1 MVSPWGIPDPGGLT
15 SMTGATSIA
24 IGLPEHSRSWRGLP
38 FSAKLFIG
46 ITILGGLATL
56 VYGGIHQTSNNIAEF
71 ICYLGI
77 AVLASRLKVNL
88 PGITGTLSVNFLFI
102 LIGVLDLSFSETL
115 ILGAISMV
123 AQCFYPER
131 PKALQVAFNVC
142 AGSIATAL
150 AYLAY
155 HQRLITHVVDSRPI
169 LLGLAATIYF
179 IANAGTIATVI
190 SLTERR
196 PITRILVDCYF
207 WSFPYYLV
215 GAGIAAIIVWLNHAF
230 NWETSL
236 LVLPAVYLIYRSY
249 RLYLGKLEDEKRH
262 VEEMANLHLRTIEA
276 LALAIEAKDHTTHEH
291 LQRVR
296 VYAIE
301 VAKHLGVNGP
311 ELEALHAA
319 SLLHDIGKL
328 AVPEHIISKPGRLSP
343 EEFEKMKIHT
353 LVGAEILERVRFPYP
368 VVPIVRA
375 HHEKWDGSGYP
386 MGLKGAEIPLGAR
399 ILSAVDYLDALA
411 SDRQYRRALPMR
423 EVMQKLALESGKSF
437 DPKVVDVL
445 LKRYENL
452 ERLVIS
458 KSSEDLN
465 APLSTAIKIDRGLEP
480 AAGFENSTAT
490 DYVGRETTFLSS
502 IAAARQ
508 EAQAL
513 FELSQDLGASLSLGE
528 TLSVFSVKLKPM
540 VPYDAIA
547 IYIKRENE
555 LVAEFVNGD
564 NYRLFSS
571 LRIPIGQGLSG
582 WVAHNRKPII
592 NGNPSVEPGYLNDP
606 SKFSTLRSALAVPL
620 EGVAGIIGVLALY
633 RGERDAFTS
642 DHLRILLAVSGKMAL
657 AIENALKYQQA
668 ENSATTD
675 YLTGLPNAR
684 SLFLQLDR
692 ELARC
697 KRDNTSLT
705 VMVSDM
711 DGFKQIN
718 DRFGHLEG
726 NRVLRL
732 FAQALKDT
740 CREYDYVARMGG
752 DEFVVIAPGL
762 TPDASAKKTEQMRAL
777 ARHAGSEV
785 CGEDILSLSVGRA
798 VFPADG
804 KDAEQLL
811 AEADRRMYL
820 EKQKQLAYKDRRA
833 HPRLKCRVTIELTA
847 DNSGV
852 PLFANLTDIS
862 LGGCFIETS
871 TIVPAGSKIQL
882 GFSMDDP
889 TLTTEGLV
897 MRLDPGSGLAV
908 QFPELNRDARDRM
921 FRIIEFVQKSTSF
934 YNKRYLDSLAKS

>member
-1 MVSPWGIPDPGGLT
+1 
-15 SMTGATSIA
+15 MTGETAIATS
-24 IGLPEHSRSWRGLP
+24 LPERSRSWGGL
-38 FSAKLFIG
+38 SLIAKLFISLV
-46 ITILGGLATL
+46 ILAGTAILA
-56 VYGGIHQTSNNIAEF
+56 YGGIHQSSNNIAEF

-77 AVLASRLKVNL
+77 AILASRLKVNL

-102 LIGVLDLSFSETL
+102 LIGVLELSFTETL
-115 ILGAISMV
+115 ILGAISML
-123 AQCFYPER
+123 AQCIYPDR
-131 PKALQVAFNVC
+131 PNAIQVTFNVC
-142 AGSIATAL
+142 AGAVSTAL
-150 AYLAY
+150 AYSTY
-155 HQRLITHVVDSRPI
+155 HDPLIRRFIDNGPI
-169 LLGLAATIYF
+169 LLGLSASVYF
-179 IANAGTIATVI
+179 IANAGSIAAVI

-196 PITRILVDCYF
+196 PLTRILVDCYF

-215 GAGIAAIIVWLNHAF
+215 GAGIAGSIAWLNHTF

-236 LVLPAVYLIYRSY
+236 LLVPAIYLIYRSY

-296 VYAIE
+296 IYAIE
-301 VAKHLGVNGP
+301 VAKELGVSGA

-319 SLLHDIGKL
+319 ALLHDIGKL
-328 AVPEHIISKPGRLSP
+328 AVPEHIISKPGRLTP

-386 MGLKGAEIPLGAR
+386 LGLKGAEIPIGAR

-411 SDRQYRRALPMR
+411 SDRQYRRALPLND
-423 EVMQKLALESGKSF
+423 VMQKLAAESGKSF
-437 DPKVVDVL
+437 DPKVVDIL
-445 LKRYENL
+445 QKRYQKL
-452 ERLVIS
+452 ERMAVA
-458 KSSEDLN
+458 KSANDPN
-465 APLSTAIKIDRGLEP
+465 GPLSTSIKIERGLEP
-480 AAGFENSTAT
+480 AAGFENAAVH
-490 DYVGRETTFLSS
+490 DYVGHEATFLSS

-508 EAQAL
+508 EAQSL

-547 IYIKRENE
+547 IYIRRDDE
-555 LVAEFVNGD
+555 LVPEYVNGD

-571 LRIPIGQGLSG
+571 LRIPLGQGLSG
-582 WVAHNRKPII
+582 WVAQNRKPIV
-592 NGNPSVEPGYLNDP
+592 NGNPSVEPGYLNEP

-620 EGVAGIIGVLALY
+620 EGVAGVIGVLALY

-642 DHLRILLAVSGKMAL
+642 DHLRILLAVSSKMAL
-657 AIENALKYQQA
+657 SIENALKYQQA
-668 ENSATTD
+668 ESSATTD

-697 KRDNTSLT
+697 KRDNSTLT
-705 VMVSDM
+705 VMVSDL

-762 TPDASAKKTEQMRAL
+762 AADTAGKKVEQMRAL
-777 ARHAGSEV
+777 ARQAGSEV
-785 CGEDILSLSVGRA
+785 CGEDILSLSIGRA
-798 VFPADG
+798 VFPGDG

-820 EKQKQLAYKDRRA
+820 EKQKQLTYKDRRL
-833 HPRLKCRVTIELTA
+833 HPRLKCRVAIELQTDQGNA
-847 DNSGV
+847 PV
-852 PLFANLTDIS
+852 FANLTDIS
-862 LGGCFIETS
+862 IGGCYVETS
-871 TIVPAGSKIQL
+871 TIVSPGNKL
-882 GFSMDDP
+882 RLVFSMDDAG
-889 TLTTEGLV
+889 LSAEGV
-897 MRLDPGSGLAV
+897 VARLDPGCGIAV
-908 QFPELNRDARDRM
+908 QFREVNREGRERM
-921 FRIIEFVQKSTSF
+921 FKIIEFVQKTTTF
-934 YNKRYLDSLAKS
+934 YNNRYLDSLTKK